1 MIVLRFIV
9 EIKVACAN
17 FDNSSITLKL
27 KFKAQENK

>member
-17 FDNSSITLKL
+17 FDNSSITSVKT
-27 KFKAQENK
+27 EV